1 MPSTQRTAFAR
12 FKSVLPS
19 SRFRTISVS
28 TKPICQEVTHMLSV
42 NLSIVLGISFVLVGA
57 LNVWLMFHASSVLK
71 DKGAHSRLVTAHR
84 LGGYI
89 FTLIFIVMTY
99 FMVIRMK
106 EMPGEESLRP
116 LLHMTLAM
124 LLVPLL
130 FAKVLIARYYKA
142 YYSVLMPLGLVVFT
156 IAFLLVGVTLGPYLI
171 HRATMKEISLE
182 SINMGSMTIDLDQ
195 ADALMK
201 RRCTGCH
208 NLDRV
213 LTARK
218 DAPGWLESV
227 NRMRALP
234 GANISE
240 QEAITIVSYLV
251 AQIGIDGTT
260 REGAMVLGRALVNSH
275 CGRCHGLD
283 RTYNVFKSPD
293 EWQETVERMV
303 VYAPENFFKEGEQ
316 ERVVQ
321 FLSSTQTP
329 EAENARKE
337 QKQREALAIRTKK
350 VQPAATRSSVM
361 PAIGGAAVALVAAGY
376 LLLRRPKVQV
386 SVQEESV
393 PASGK
398 EVRRRAMT
406 LRLARIERQTD
417 EACSLRFVLPAGE
430 EMHFKPGQFLTF
442 NFDVDGKRVIRSY
455 SISSSPTQ
463 SGYIEITPKRIPNG
477 LVSSYLTTRAEVGLT
492 VEAKGPSGQFYFDER
507 RHGKLVFI
515 TAGSGIT
522 PVMSILRYVD
532 DRCLSNEIVLFHSTR
547 YRRNILFMRDL
558 EAMNTRVQNLRIVAT
573 VTGDDPDWNGLRGRI
588 TREMIAE
595 YLGDIAGATFFIC
608 GPKAFMQKAYEI
620 LSSLGVDRA
629 RILQESFG
637 GSPVVFTAALPQ
649 DMLAAS
655 ESTAPIVEFVRS
667 GKSCEIR
674 KGCSLLETAEINGV
688 AIPSSCRQGQCG
700 TCATRLISGDVEMDV
715 QDGLDDDLKAEGYV
729 LTCVGRA
736 KGNVK
741 LDA

>member
-1 MPSTQRTAFAR
+1 M
-12 FKSVLPS
+12 
-19 SRFRTISVS
+19 ISVTLS
-28 TKPICQEVTHMLSV
+28 TI
-42 NLSIVLGISFVLVGA
+42 LGIVFVLVGA
-57 LNVWLMFHASSVLK
+57 LNVWMMFHASSLLK
-71 DKGAHSRLVTAHR
+71 NKGARAKLVMAHR
-84 LGGYI
+84 LGGYV
-89 FTLIFIVMTY
+89 FTLIFIAMTY
-99 FMVIRMK
+99 FMIARMK
-106 EMPGEESLRP
+106 ELPGEESLRP

-156 IAFLLVGVTLGPYLI
+156 VAFLLVGVTIGPYLI

-195 ADALMK
+195 ADSLMK

-240 QEAITIVSYLV
+240 QEAITIISYLV

-260 REGAMVLGRALVNSH
+260 KEGAMVVGRALVNSH

-337 QKQREALAIRTKK
+337 QKQKEALAIRARRVLPTA
-350 VQPAATRSSVM
+350 VRSSVA
-361 PAIGGAAVALVAAGY
+361 PAIGGAALLLVATGY
-376 LLLRRPKVQV
+376 LLLRRPETP
-386 SVQEESV
+386 QEEPSREPV
-393 PASGK
+393 SIIPAASIK
-398 EVRRRAMT
+398 EARKRTLT
-406 LRLARIERQTD
+406 LRLARLERQTD
-417 EACSLRFVLPAGE
+417 EARSLRFVLPAGE
-430 EMHFKPGQFLTF
+430 ELHFKPGQFLTF
-442 NFDVDGKRVIRSY
+442 NFDIDGKKVIRSY
-455 SISSSPTQ
+455 SISSSPAQ

-492 VEAKGPSGQFYFDER
+492 VQAKGPSGQFYFDER
-507 RHGKLVFI
+507 RHSKLVFL

-522 PVMSILRYVD
+522 PVMSILRYID
-532 DRCLSNEIVLFHSTR
+532 DRCLNNEVVLFHSTR
-547 YRRNILFMRDL
+547 YRRDILFARDL
-558 EAMNTRVQNLRIVAT
+558 EAMNARMANLRIVAT
-573 VTGDDPDWNGLRGRI
+573 VTGDDPEWNGLRGRI

-595 YLGDIAGATFFIC
+595 HLGSMTDSTFFIC

-629 RILQESFG
+629 QILQESFG
-637 GSPVVFTAALPQ
+637 GPPVVFTAALPQ
-649 DMLAAS
+649 IDTVDS
-655 ESTAPIVEFVRS
+655 DRTTAPVVEFVRS
-667 GKSCEIR
+667 GKRCEVKNGR
-674 KGCSLLETAEINGV
+674 SLLETAESNGI

-700 TCATRLISGDVEMDV
+700 TCATRLISGNVEMDV

-736 KGNVK
+736 RGNVK